1 MFLAL
6 VIFMVFCFSFQTLFT
21 KLYTASYQGPDDSLA
36 TPTFS
41 ISYGLIIGIATLA
54 VGGFTYAPSWP
65 TFLMGVFNAGM
76 LILFNSSMINACS
89 RGSYSFLMIASMFGA
104 ILMPVVVAALFLGE
118 QISLMQG
125 SGIVLMLISL
135 VAMNA
140 RSISFKGNSGAYY
153 FWCGMLFLSNGLYST
168 VTSLQANLLNGLEHT
183 EMVATVYLCCAL
195 ASAAAQLIRG
205 GKTRLVQGFQMG
217 KKAAVFMVLAAVFA
231 GLGANIILY
240 VLTRLNSSVTIPIS
254 NGGNLVLSAIYS
266 AVLFREKLT
275 WDKLLGIVFAI
286 ASIVMISI

>member
-1 MFLAL
+1 MLLPL

-21 KLYTASYQGPDDSLA
+21 KLYTSGYQGSDTALA

-41 ISYGLIIGIATLA
+41 ISYGLIIGVATLA
-54 VGGFTYAPSWP
+54 VGGFTYSPSLP
-65 TFLMGVFNAGM
+65 TLLMGVFNAAM

-104 ILMPVVVAALFLGE
+104 ILLPVVVAALFLGE

-125 SGIVLMLISL
+125 GGIALMLLSL
-135 VAMNA
+135 IAMNA
-140 RSISFKGNSGAYY
+140 RSLSFKGNSGAYY

-183 EMVATVYLCCAL
+183 EMVATVYLTCAL
-195 ASAAAQLIRG
+195 ASAAVQLIRG
-205 GKTRLVQGFQMG
+205 GKNRLIQGFRMG
-217 KKAAVFMVLAAVFA
+217 RKAAVYMVLAAVFA

-240 VLTRLNSSVTIPIS
+240 VLTLLNSSVVIPVS

-275 WDKLLGIVFAI
+275 WDKLLGIAI
-286 ASIVMISI
+286 AVASIVMITI